1 MSIVV
6 VGDTSLIAQA
16 LRQCEQTAGWHFI
29 GHREALAGSAWLDG
43 VSQVLNLAYNPALR
57 NGYDP
62 ALDFELALARRI
74 EPMPHVRYIMASSR
88 LVYGPAL
95 QGQALH
101 ESLEPNPVTTYGVGK
116 LITERALTQMLGER
130 LTILRMSNVF
140 GCELDEN
147 RRNFFAIALRSLLHQ
162 QRIVLDMSPFVE
174 RDFLPVEVLANWL
187 TRIVEN
193 PQPGIF
199 NLGAG
204 AGTAT
209 GRIAQWLLEGFG
221 EGELRVTNLREF
233 DPFWLDM
240 STTRDTYGIPGLASS
255 ELRRHCQALGARV
268 REQAPLTQGLA
279 R

>member
-16 LRQCEQTAGWHFI
+16 LRQGGQTAGWRFI

-57 NGYDP
+57 NGYEH

-74 EPMPHVRYIMASSR
+74 EPLAQVRYIMASSR

-95 QGQALH
+95 NDQALH
-101 ESLEPNPVTTYGVGK
+101 ESQEPQPVATYGIGK
-116 LITERALTQMLGER
+116 LITERAMTQMLGER
-130 LTILRMSNVF
+130 LTIVRMSNIF
-140 GCELDEN
+140 GYELEQT
-147 RRNFFAIALRSLLHQ
+147 RRNFFAIALRSLLGE

-174 RDFLPVEVLANWL
+174 RDFLPVEILANWL
-187 TRIVEN
+187 ARIAEN

-199 NLGAG
+199 NLGSG
-204 AGTAT
+204 IGTPT

-221 EGELRVTNLREF
+221 RGELLVTNLREF
-233 DPFWLDM
+233 DAFRLDM
-240 STTRDTYGIPGLASS
+240 GAARSAYGIPGLTSNA
-255 ELRRHCQALGARV
+255 LRQHCLALGARLHEES
-268 REQAPLTQGLA
+268 RLLQGYA
-279 R
+279 

>member
-16 LRQCEQTAGWHFI
+16 LRQREHTAHWHFI
-29 GHREALAGSAWLDG
+29 GHREALTGSAWLKD

-57 NGYDP
+57 TGYEP

-74 EPMPHVRYIMASSR
+74 EPLPHVRYIMASSR
-88 LVYGPAL
+88 LVYGPAPKD
-95 QGQALH
+95 QALR
-101 ESLEPNPVTTYGVGK
+101 ESQEPHPATPYAVGK

-130 LTILRMSNVF
+130 LSIVRMSNIF
-140 GCELDEN
+140 GFELDES
-147 RRNFFAIALRSLLHQ
+147 RRNFLAIALRSLLNQ

-174 RDFLPVEVLANWL
+174 RDFLPVEVLASWL
-187 TRIVEN
+187 PRIVED
-193 PQPGIF
+193 PQPGLF

-204 AGTAT
+204 IGTAT
-209 GRIAQWLLEGFG
+209 GRLAQWLIEGFG
-221 EGELRVTNLREF
+221 GGELLVTNLREF

-240 STTRDTYGIPGLASS
+240 GNTRSTYGIPGLTAAA
-255 ELRRHCQALGARV
+255 LKQHCHALGARL
-268 REQAPLTQGLA
+268 RETTRLTQGLA